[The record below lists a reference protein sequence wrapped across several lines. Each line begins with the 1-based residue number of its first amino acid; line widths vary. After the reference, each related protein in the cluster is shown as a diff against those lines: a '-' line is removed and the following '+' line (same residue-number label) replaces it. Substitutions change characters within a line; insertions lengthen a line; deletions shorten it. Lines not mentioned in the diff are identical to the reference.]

1 MAVSDQLL
9 PPRTTSRAVVEL
21 RPNPLNPRGEL
32 DATGLEELATSIR
45 AQGILQPLLVTPD
58 GLVVAGHR
66 RLAAAKL
73 AGLTEVPVLERELST
88 AEQVEIM
95 LVENVQREALTA
107 LQEARAFR
115 HLLDAGYKK
124 SDVIRR
130 VGVTGARI
138 QARLQLLQLDPVVQ
152 GRFDRSEL
160 PLTLVPV
167 LVKVG
172 DADQQ
177 RRLATIAARRSL
189 TVPQLERIVERGAGA
204 LAKPPPRAIA
214 EAPAPPPSDGS
225 ATRKAA
231 LAVLEAS
238 GARTISLDRLA
249 KLFAATCCACG
260 MSFSADICSACPLL
274 EAMQAIQREV
284 A

>member
-1 MAVSDQLL
+1 MSEII
-9 PPRTTSRAVVEL
+9 EL
-21 RPNPLNPRGEL
+21 RVDNLQPNPRNPRGPIDL
-32 DATGLEELATSIR
+32 ADPSIAELADSIR
-45 AQGILQPLLVTPD
+45 SVGVLEPLIVTPA
-58 GLVVAGHR
+58 GVVVCGHR
-66 RLAAAKL
+66 RLAASTC
-73 AGLTEVPVLERELST
+73 AGLLTVPVIIRDLSES
-88 AEQVEIM
+88 EQ
-95 LVENVQREALTA
+95 LVIAITENVQREALTA